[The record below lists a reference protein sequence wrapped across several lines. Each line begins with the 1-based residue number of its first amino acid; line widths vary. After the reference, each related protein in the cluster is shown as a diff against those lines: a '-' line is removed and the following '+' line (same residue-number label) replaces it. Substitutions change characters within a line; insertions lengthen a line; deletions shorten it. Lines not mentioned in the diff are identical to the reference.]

1 MEVVDPA
8 MTVKALGHQ
17 WYWSTLC
24 DILELHSDNVN
35 LLSTSAVIVQTTN
48 ESITSAR
55 PLLGSDIPTE
65 PSNNHNETRAVLDK
79 ALQMKSISSTVC
91 NFIE

>member
-24 DILELHSDNVN
+24 DLLEQHSDNVN
-35 LLSTSAVIVQTTN
+35 LLSASVRKPGGFFPM
-48 ESITSAR
+48 S
-55 PLLGSDIPTE
+55 LLQ
-65 PSNNHNETRAVLDK
+65 VLD
-79 ALQMKSISSTVC
+79 LY
-91 NFIE
+91 